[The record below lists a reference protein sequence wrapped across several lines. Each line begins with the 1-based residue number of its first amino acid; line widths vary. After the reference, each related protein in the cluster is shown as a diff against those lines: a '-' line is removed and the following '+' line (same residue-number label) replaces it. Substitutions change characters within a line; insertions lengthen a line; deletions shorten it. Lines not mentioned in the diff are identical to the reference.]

1 MRFSIGETGNK
12 SVKVRMC
19 NWNRE
24 SGLGIKQAKK
34 DMKFI
39 DRMGIGNNKELGSEI
54 RAHGGCLGS
63 QRRRR
68 TW

>member
-1 MRFSIGETGNK
+1 MK
-12 SVKVRMC
+12 A
-19 NWNRE
+19 RE
-24 SGLGIKQAKK
+24 KGK
-34 DMKFI
+34 KFI
-39 DRMGIGNNKELGSEI
+39 DRMGIGNNKELGSEE